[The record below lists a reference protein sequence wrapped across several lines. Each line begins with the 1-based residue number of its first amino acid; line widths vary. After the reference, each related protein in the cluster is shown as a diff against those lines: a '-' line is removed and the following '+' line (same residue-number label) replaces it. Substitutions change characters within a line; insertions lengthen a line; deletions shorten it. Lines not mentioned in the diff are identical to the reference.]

1 MAKKVKLDNQK
12 KVEQKKEQT
21 LLLILFFILI
31 GVAGALFYF
40 LYLKPPVQ
48 QQSTQTG
55 TNIITTILKDY
66 NIDNLRDDLNN
77 RKLIIPSLE
86 TKEEEIGKVDPFIP

>member
-1 MAKKVKLDNQK
+1 MAKKVKLDNK
-12 KVEQKKEQT
+12 KKAEQKKNQT
-21 LLLILFFILI
+21 LLLVLFFILI

-40 LYLKPPVQ
+40 LYIKPPVQ
-48 QQSTQTG
+48 KEIIQTG
-55 TNIITTILKDY
+55 TNILPTILKDY

-86 TKEEEIGKVDPFIP
+86 TKEGEIGKVDPFIP